1 LPEALLHRGRVSWND
16 GSPVAGA
23 LIAVASGTAPTPE
36 IAIRSDARGEFR
48 IALPRGRFVV
58 EARAP
63 DGVACKIEVV
73 VEATAV
79 ELEIVLD
86 R

>member
-1 LPEALLHRGRVSWND
+1 LPEALLHRGRVLRD
-16 GSPVAGA
+16 GDRPVAGA

-36 IAIRSDARGEFR
+36 IAIRSDQHGQFR
-48 IALPRGRFVV
+48 IALPRGRFII

-63 DGVACKIEVV
+63 DGAAGNVQVV
-73 VEATAV
+73 VEATAI
-79 ELEIVLD
+79 EFKIVLE

>member
-1 LPEALLHRGRVSWND
+1 VLWDD

-36 IAIRSDARGEFR
+36 IAIRCDARGEFR
-48 IALPRGRFVV
+48 ISLPRGRFVV
-58 EARAP
+58 EARSP
-63 DGVACKIEVV
+63 DGRVGSVGIV
-73 VEATAV
+73 VEDTV
-79 ELEIVLD
+79 TEIRIVLG